1 MATRK
6 AGLAVLAL
14 AMLPGGCLDS
24 IGPHVPNEE
33 DLQGVRAQATVAI
46 LTETPPTVRVSVDL
60 HNKGTDPAI
69 YHYCS
74 ITARAYR
81 EGATRHSYEETPWF
95 GCTFGRGRRTL
106 QPGASVRLRIQP
118 VVELPPFR
126 GLPRTYVVTAYL
138 SRLYIGRWVR
148 EEIELHA
155 GRVTVEEPGG
165 G

>member
-1 MATRK
+1 MAKRK

-33 DLQGVRAQATVAI
+33 DLQGVRAQATFAI
-46 LTETPPTVRVSVDL
+46 LTENPPTVRVSVDL
-60 HNKGTDPAI
+60 HNEGTDPAI
-69 YHYCS
+69 YHCS
-74 ITARAYR
+74 ITARVYR
-81 EGATRHSYEETPWF
+81 DGATRHSYEETPWF

-106 QPGASVRLRIQP
+106 RPGASVRLRIQP
-118 VVELPPFR
+118 LVELPPFR

-155 GRVTVEEPGG
+155 GRVTVEELEGG
-165 G
+165 